1 MKGEKHNAI
10 NHRTGCGLREDR
22 KTLWFAVDDNGL
34 VHDRENHY
42 RFMKTAEAVTLIH
55 EGMTSY
61 KDCRLTKKEIKVF
74 EALLESVGKAKS

>member
-1 MKGEKHNAI
+1 MRLTTEQAAVLEKIAK
-10 NHRTGCGLREDR
+10 RSGMDC
-22 KTLWFAVDDNGL
+22 WFAVDDNGL

-61 KDCRLTKKEIKVF
+61 KDCRLTKMEIKVF

>member
-1 MKGEKHNAI
+1 
-10 NHRTGCGLREDR
+10 
-22 KTLWFAVDDNGL
+22 
-34 VHDRENHY
+34 
-42 RFMKTAEAVTLIH
+42 MKTAEAVTLIH